1 MYREQCGLMIMMTM
15 DGGGCE
21 IADADNAV
29 DDMICLLVHANVNS
43 WVGLRI
49 N

>member
-1 MYREQCGLMIMMTM
+1 MM
-15 DGGGCE
+15 DESGCE